1 MTIKLVNRGTEGELL
16 LEGRLDSVAAPEVE
30 GIFMEVAQ
38 RFDRV
43 ILNLN
48 GLQYISSAGL
58 RLLLRLQ
65 QTMRKKSGELTLT
78 HVNKTVMEVLEMTG
92 FVTSLQF
99 R

>member
-1 MTIKLVNRGTEGELL
+1 MTIKLVNRGAEGELL
-16 LEGRLDSVAAPEVE
+16 LEGRLDSATAPETE
-30 GIFMEVAQ
+30 GIFAEVAQ

-58 RLLLRLQ
+58 RLLLHLQ
-65 QTMRKKSGELTLT
+65 QTMRKKNGELILS

-92 FVTSLQF
+92 FAGLLQF